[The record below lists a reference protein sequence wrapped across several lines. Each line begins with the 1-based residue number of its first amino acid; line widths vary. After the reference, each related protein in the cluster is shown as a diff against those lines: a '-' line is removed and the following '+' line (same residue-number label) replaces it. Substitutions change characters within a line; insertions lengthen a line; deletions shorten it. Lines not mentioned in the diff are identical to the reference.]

1 MRTYLPF
8 EVGRTNERFR
18 KREKNDIRIPVDI
31 TLSLGGEITD
41 LGLYSEILKR
51 IQEVNEYGGGA
62 SIFQIRQAVLD
73 AVDAG
78 ANNGDQTLTGLR
90 VDLLKRAH
98 AWSDV
103 EDHEARSSFFDTYC
117 EATFYLSGGNRIA
130 IEGIPRSSSSTP
142 DFRTLGEHAIYFEV
156 KTLDVAEPNA
166 AYAQQMAVGLE
177 GNIEALKEAQSRG
190 VGFSTQVIRPH
201 GDAQTWPEVIEQT
214 MRKLSGH
221 IKKPQYANGPTF
233 LVANLA
239 RLSLYVDTEQLSPTY
254 VVAEEDAFDE
264 NQFEVTGQLW
274 AIANHEL
281 DDAFHWVGRDGQR
294 ESKSI
299 GRAGLLR
306 DFPFIQGIIFT
317 NEPWSD
323 FDRAADWKDSYRFL
337 GVWNEDCTLPCDEPV
352 RAAAKEFLNTLCDR
366 VVSTR

>member
-1 MRTYLPF
+1 M
-8 EVGRTNERFR
+8 GRTSDRFR
-18 KREKNDIRIPVDI
+18 KREKNDIRSAVAI
-31 TLSLGGEITD
+31 TLNLGREIVE

-78 ANNGDQTLTGLR
+78 ANNGDQTLAGLR

-156 KTLDVAEPNA
+156 KTLDIAEPNA
-166 AYAQQMAVGLE
+166 AYAQQMAAGLE
-177 GNIEALKEAQSRG
+177 GNIEASEEAQSRG

-221 IKKPQYANGPTF
+221 IKKSQYAKGPTF

-239 RLSLYVDTEQLSPTY
+239 RLSVYVDTEQLSPMY
-254 VVAEEDAFDE
+254 VAPEEYAFDE

-274 AIANHEL
+274 AIANNEL

-294 ESKSI
+294 ESKPI

-317 NEPWSD
+317 DEPWSD
-323 FDRAADWKDSYRFL
+323 FDRATDWKDSYRFL

-352 RAAAKEFLNTLCDR
+352 RAAAKEFMNSLCDR